1 MSTALERRT
10 AKLEQAAC
18 PDQDHIDLICRRIVS
33 ANGSNEIVRAKIG
46 EQIVERDVGEAEDDF
61 VERVKVEALAGTDRR
76 PCRVILLPQQVMN
89 WKMHC

>member
-1 MSTALERRT
+1 MSTTLERRT

-18 PDQDHIDLICRRIVS
+18 PDADHIDLICRRIVS

-61 VERVKVEALAGTDRR
+61 VERAKGEALARTDRR
-76 PCRVILLPQQVMN
+76 PCRLLLLPQKIQQ
-89 WKMHC
+89 